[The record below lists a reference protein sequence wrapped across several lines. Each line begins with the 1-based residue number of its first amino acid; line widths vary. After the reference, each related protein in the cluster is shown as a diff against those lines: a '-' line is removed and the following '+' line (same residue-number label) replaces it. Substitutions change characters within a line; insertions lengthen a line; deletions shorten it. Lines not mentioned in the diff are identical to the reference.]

1 VVAAIALVMLLPGI
15 SASSPAGLKS
25 APLVA
30 TECPGPLYLLN
41 GSRPGTPAI
50 TPRNSCTPS
59 FTAQDVLDFTRN
71 HGFFNKG
78 ITPVGPLTVI
88 EVWFVTVRDGHGRVQ
103 VDDLNLPGDAVVC
116 YAELRG
122 PVLFTSLPADS
133 RQRTATVYE
142 VFDARTG
149 NLLARGGG

>member
-1 VVAAIALVMLLPGI
+1 VAAIALVMLLPDI

-41 GSRPGTPAI
+41 DSRPGTPAI

-88 EVWFVTVRDGHGRVQ
+88 
-103 VDDLNLPGDAVVC
+103 
-116 YAELRG
+116 
-122 PVLFTSLPADS
+122 
-133 RQRTATVYE
+133 
-142 VFDARTG
+142 
-149 NLLARGGG
+149 